1 MAKLSALQSC
11 NEVLKRIGESTIST
25 MTALTTVQ
33 LQAFDNLN
41 RALEEIAE
49 EVDSRPLE
57 TDGTITLLTSTS
69 TYSVPSDY
77 RSLMYESVRQPD
89 SKRPIS
95 VITADEFDLA
105 FPKGVDSDR
114 TGYPDF
120 LTEKLG
126 KFFLDRQPTAAENNK
141 TIRYR
146 YQAITTLYSTATQ
159 GGTAWMPEGFDRTLL
174 CDYATWMTMQYM
186 GHPEVG
192 DYHLRV
198 FGSPDNNK
206 PEGALSK
213 FKRKFSQPF
222 LKANVR
228 YVF

>member
-1 MAKLSALQSC
+1 MAKLTALQST

-25 MTALTTVQ
+25 MTALTTIQ

-41 RALEEIAE
+41 RALEEIAQ
-49 EVDSRPLE
+49 EVDNRPLE
-57 TDGTITLLTSTS
+57 TDGTITLLTGTS
-69 TYSVPSDY
+69 TYTPPTDF

-89 SKRPIS
+89 SKRTIS
-95 VITADEFDLA
+95 VVTADEFDLA
-105 FPKGVDSDR
+105 FPKGVDSGR

-146 YQAITTLYSTATQ
+146 YQAIATLYTTATQ
-159 GGTAWMPEGFDRTLL
+159 AGTAWIPEGFDRTLL
-174 CDYATWMTMQYM
+174 CDYATWLTMQYM

-192 DYHLRV
+192 DYHLKT
-198 FGSPDNNK
+198 FGSPGNNQ
-206 PEGALSK
+206 PEGNLSK

-228 YVF
+228 YTF